1 MFTIPGFTG
10 RMQRSIVII
19 KDDESDKQEVGHVLV
34 VKHPEGSDPVEQLRA
49 AINDFLKDRAGKQVL
64 RDEKEVTWSEVLEWM
79 DDWDWS
85 RSSIYVE
92 DARSFAV
99 VVPDESFKVA
109 NPKL

>member
-1 MFTIPGFTG
+1 MK
-10 RMQRSIVII
+10 RSIVIV

-49 AINDFLKDRAGKQVL
+49 AISDFLKDQVGKQVL
-64 RDEKEVTWSEVLEWM
+64 RDDKEVTWSEALQWM

-85 RSSIYVE
+85 GSSIYVE

-99 VVPDESFKVA
+99 VDPDESFKIS
-109 NPKL
+109 NPNS